1 MGFAVGFILVR
12 KIDVHTNCFIYFLI
26 PITLLVAGV
35 VGSGNV
41 LVCIVSQFT
50 NILYFIFASVL
61 ILFMRE
67 NMIIFYMFGLCLM

>member
-26 PITLLVAGV
+26 LITLLVVDV

-41 LVCIVSQFT
+41 LVCVVSRFT
-50 NILYFIFASVL
+50 NIFYFIFASVL